1 MANGVNA
8 NVYELGFGHSIEQV
22 NPISLPVKGR
32 LPEWLRGT
40 LIRNG
45 PGTFQVG
52 QERYRH
58 WFDGLAMLHRF
69 SFQEGRVSYTS
80 RFLQVDA
87 YTQAQQQERIV
98 FSEFATDPQRSFP
111 DRIGAVLSPQTTD
124 NAKVSVTRIHGH
136 TLALAETPIQVEF
149 DPDTLLTLNR
159 FSYEENRL
167 GQMTTV
173 HPVFD
178 FQRDQVYNLVTRYN
192 RITHYNLHDI
202 SDPYHPKRLVSI
214 PTSHPAYLHSFGMT
228 PNYFIVVEFSLVVNP
243 LALLLWLR
251 PFIENFRWKPGLG
264 STFWIIDRRD
274 GKVVNRLHGEAFFAF
289 HHVNAFERGDEIVLD
304 IDAYEDASIL
314 RAFYLDRLQDEQNE
328 LPFGRLRRYRLPLRG
343 GSATYEVLSE
353 ACIELANYDYTRF
366 NMDGTYRYVY
376 ASSVNPEK
384 RQGFYNQ
391 VVKVD
396 IQTRTEQAWYS
407 LNCYPGEPLFVGR
420 PGRKE
425 EDDGV
430 IVTVV
435 LDANSGH
442 SFLLVLDAHSL
453 EEIARA
459 EIPQPVL
466 FGYHG
471 AFFNE

>member
-1 MANGVNA
+1 MPD
-8 NVYELGFGHSIEQV
+8 NVYELGFGQSIEQV
-22 NPISLPVKGR
+22 SPVSLPVKGK

-45 PGTFQVG
+45 PGAFQVG

-58 WFDGLAMLHRF
+58 WFDGLSMLHRF
-69 SFQEGRVSYTS
+69 SFHDRRVSYTS

-87 YTQAQQQERIV
+87 YTQAQQQRRIV
-98 FSEFATDPQRSFP
+98 YSEFATDPQRSFSE
-111 DRIGAVLSPQTTD
+111 RVGAVLSTQTTD

-149 DPDTLLTLNR
+149 DPETLLTLNK
-159 FSYEENRL
+159 FSYEANRL

-178 FQRDQVYNLVTRYN
+178 YQRGQVFNLVTRYN
-192 RITHYNLHDI
+192 RVTHYNIYDI
-202 SDPYHPKRLVSI
+202 SDPYHPKQLASI
-214 PTSHPAYLHSFGMT
+214 PTSHPAYLHSFGIT

-243 LALLLWLR
+243 LALLLWLK

-264 STFWIIDRRD
+264 STFWIVDRRD
-274 GKVVNRLHGEAFFAF
+274 GKVVRRLHGEPFFAF

-314 RAFYLDRLQDEQNE
+314 RAFYLDRLQDEKSK
-328 LPFGRLRRYRLPLRG
+328 LPFGRLRRYRLPL
-343 GSATYEVLSE
+343 GSNVGSEATYEIVSE
-353 ACIELANYDYTRF
+353 ACMELANFDYPRF
-366 NMDGTYRYVY
+366 NMDGSYRYIY
-376 ASSVNPEK
+376 ATSINPAHP
-384 RQGFYNQ
+384 QGFYNQ

-396 IQTRTEQAWYS
+396 IQTRTEIIWYS
-407 LNCYPGEPLFVGR
+407 PGCYPGEPLFVGR
-420 PGRKE
+420 PGRNE

-435 LDANSGH
+435 LDSHRGN
-442 SFLLVLDAHSL
+442 SFLLVLDAHNL
-453 EEIARA
+453 EEVARL
-459 EIPQPVL
+459 EVPRPVL

-471 AFFNE
+471 AFFSE

>member
-1 MANGVNA
+1 MPGS
-8 NVYELGFGHSIEQV
+8 VYELGFGQSSEQV
-22 NPISLPVKGR
+22 SPVSLPVKGN

-45 PGTFQVG
+45 PGAFQVG

-69 SFQEGRVSYTS
+69 NFDDSQVSYTS

-87 YTQAQQQERIV
+87 YTQAQQQGRIV
-98 FSEFATDPQRSFP
+98 YSEFATDPQRSFTQ
-111 DRIGAVLSPQTTD
+111 RVRSVLSPQTTD
-124 NAKVSVTRIHGH
+124 NAKVSITRIHGH

-149 DPDTLLTLNR
+149 DPETLLTLNR
-159 FSYEENRL
+159 FSYEANRL

-178 FQRDQVYNLVTRYN
+178 FHRNQAFNLVTRYN
-192 RITHYNLHDI
+192 RITHYNIHDI
-202 SDPYHPKRLVSI
+202 SDPYHPQQLASI
-214 PTSHPAYLHSFGMT
+214 PTSHPAYLHSFGIT

-243 LALLLWLR
+243 LALLLWLK

-274 GKVVNRLHGEAFFAF
+274 GKVVNRLQGEPFFAF
-289 HHVNAFERGDEIVLD
+289 HHVNAFERKDEIVLD

-314 RAFYLDRLQDEQNE
+314 RSFYLDRLLDAQNE
-328 LPFGRLRRYRLPLRG
+328 LPFGRLRRYRLPLHKNG
-343 GSATYEVLSE
+343 GGTASYEIISD
-353 ACIELANYDYTRF
+353 ACMELANFDYARY
-366 NMDGTYRYVY
+366 NMDGSYRYVY
-376 ASSVNPEK
+376 ASSVNPAQ

-391 VVKVD
+391 VLKVD
-396 IQTRTEQAWYS
+396 IQERTEQTWYAP
-407 LNCYPGEPLFVGR
+407 NCYPGEPIFVGR
-420 PGRKE
+420 PGRKQ

-430 IVTVV
+430 VVTVV
-435 LDANSGH
+435 LDALGGH
-442 SFLLVLDAHSL
+442 SFLLVLDAHNL

-471 AFFNE
+471 AFFGE